1 MEFLFFFSLAGVI
14 IVSLILKFDKKQAV
28 KVNAVLKESRSVP
41 PLFMLKST
49 EQKISILKTALRYDD
64 VPQNMG
70 AAASL
75 SNIYSTQSESSR
87 LSKVQELKLLSSK
100 YNNGLAQTLAV
111 LHIWVRLANSC
122 LIFIMPVK
130 SMVNRESFC
139 WIYLVL
145 ASIIGTRK

>member
-49 EQKISILKTALRYDD
+49 EQKISILKAALRFDD
-64 VPQNMG
+64 VPQNMA

-75 SNIYSTQSESSR
+75 SNIYNNQSESNR
-87 LSKVQELKLLSSK
+87 LSKVQELKLLSSR
-100 YNNGLAQTLAV
+100 YNNGLISIEAYNAKLDELLEQVQSHGGSFELA
-111 LHIWVRLANSC
+111 C
-122 LIFIMPVK
+122 
-130 SMVNRESFC
+130 
-139 WIYLVL
+139 
-145 ASIIGTRK
+145 